1 MSNTVDIS
9 SALQQ
14 ASGGSFTTGPEKEEL
29 YQEQTQLYIV
39 NVEPRSETQ
48 YGDQTI
54 YYVKCAKWGRDETR
68 LLAFSHNAYR
78 ERQAQ
83 GVLNLITQSGK
94 PGGPVYLGKWR
105 TQTGKD
111 AWTIDAKPFDVAA
124 YDAPKTAAPAPAAA
138 ESRAG
143 MPTVDDDLPF

>member
-1 MSNTVDIS
+1 MTNTVDIS

-14 ASGGSFTTGPEKEEL
+14 ASGGSFITGPEKEEL
-29 YQEQTQLYIV
+29 YQTQEALYIV

-54 YYVKCAKWGRDETR
+54 YYVKSAKWGRDDQR
-68 LLAFSHNAYR
+68 LLAFSHNQYR

-94 PGGPVYLGKWR
+94 PGGPVYLGKWK
-105 TQTGKD
+105 TQSGKD
-111 AWTIDAKPFDVAA
+111 AWTIDAKPFDVAQHA
-124 YDAPKTAAPAPAAA
+124 AQATPQPAAPTQAP
-138 ESRAG
+138 SVG